1 MSTSNNVVDTL
12 NKAAEANDL
21 EGIRTYSKQV
31 ALLFVADYTDRAYV
45 RLFADRL
52 NEAEVMARHGELA
65 LVSEEQIANSFNDI
79 MKRVGAPGSLRTN
92 PETVHRYRN
101 AILQGGNATR
111 LISVKSNGHN
121 SNPAEAVFLLYLLIF
136 NNAAFNNAI
145 PTGQTPVSN
154 PHITLIQHQ
163 KSDPNVRN
171 LLSTYSK
178 SHSKSELSGLF
189 NTVANELNF

>member
-1 MSTSNNVVDTL
+1 
-12 NKAAEANDL
+12 
-21 EGIRTYSKQV
+21 
-31 ALLFVADYTDRAYV
+31 
-45 RLFADRL
+45 
-52 NEAEVMARHGELA
+52 
-65 LVSEEQIANSFNDI
+65 
-79 MKRVGAPGSLRTN
+79 
-92 PETVHRYRN
+92 VHRYRN